1 MTSIKEMLT
10 YGVAKRQRTWGRDRA
25 ETIGASEIGQCA
37 RKTWFA
43 KHGATPDS
51 DYEDSWGARE
61 RGNLIENHHWEPA
74 IRSYLTDTYGER
86 VEFLLAGEDQETLVD
101 GYLSATPD
109 GLVVNRSNQVL
120 TIAGVDLEPNDG
132 LVLECKSIDPR
143 VELKAEKDEHGYQT
157 QVQIGLLRQHAQA
170 TNTYK
175 AVITYTDASFLDDVS
190 EFIVTFDPA
199 IYETAK
205 ERTRRIMLSED
216 ALSVTAEGKMAGG
229 KECQYCPFK
238 SQCVGVVVGAIP
250 QDEAE
255 VDQQTLDRF
264 RKMVTDQRAA
274 KDRADEA
281 KAEADSISEQIKDL
295 LRQTGTRRVKDG
307 DLSISY
313 SSVRGRVTVDV
324 KAAEAAGVDLSAFK
338 KEGDPSDRLTIKLA

>member
-143 VELKAEKDEHGYQT
+143 VELKAEKGRARLSDAGADRPAPSARS
-157 QVQIGLLRQHAQA
+157 GDQHHQGGH
-170 TNTYK
+170 YLYRCL
-175 AVITYTDASFLDDVS
+175 VFRRCVR
-190 EFIVTFDPA
+190 
-199 IYETAK
+199 IY
-205 ERTRRIMLSED
+205 RHL
-216 ALSVTAEGKMAGG
+216 
-229 KECQYCPFK
+229 
-238 SQCVGVVVGAIP
+238 
-250 QDEAE
+250 
-255 VDQQTLDRF
+255 
-264 RKMVTDQRAA
+264 
-274 KDRADEA
+274 
-281 KAEADSISEQIKDL
+281 
-295 LRQTGTRRVKDG
+295 
-307 DLSISY
+307 
-313 SSVRGRVTVDV
+313 
-324 KAAEAAGVDLSAFK
+324 
-338 KEGDPSDRLTIKLA
+338 